1 MRVNN
6 VSFLA
11 SVQIETGYET
21 AKKTKVFEVKIMS

>member
-21 AKKTKVFEVKIMS
+21 AKTKVFEVKIMS